1 MEPLQQQRLDQA
13 INNRRM
19 VSELIGTSARFLA
32 DYRLAN
38 YVKPDQID
46 EIRLGGAPCKTPA
59 ATFFKDKAELLLA
72 IEGRDYGQ
80 PIDVTL
86 FDTFIVIEVAPRT
99 LMTRYL
105 VLIPNFE
112 NKSGSYVVG
121 ATVGPLAS
129 ASVIDTVSAIQQSK
143 GQADLLAEAADL
155 LASLD

>member
-13 INNRRM
+13 ISNRRM

-38 YVKPDQID
+38 YVKPDQIH
-46 EIRLGGAPCKTPA
+46 EISLDGVPCKAPA
-59 ATFFKDKAELLLA
+59 ATFFKDKGELLLA
-72 IEGRDYGQ
+72 IEGDDYNQ
-80 PIDVTL
+80 PIDVVL
-86 FDTFIVIEVAPRT
+86 FDTFMVIEVAPRT
-99 LMTRYL
+99 LTTRYL

-121 ATVGPLAS
+121 TTVGPLAS

-143 GQADLLAEAADL
+143 GQADLLAEAVDL

>member
-13 INNRRM
+13 ISHRRM

-46 EIRLGGAPCKTPA
+46 EVNLNGMPCKAPA
-59 ATFFKDKAELLLA
+59 ATVFKDKAELLLA
-72 IEGRDYGQ
+72 IEGDDYDQ
-80 PIDVTL
+80 PIDVAL

-99 LMTRYL
+99 LITRYL

-121 ATVGPLAS
+121 TTMGPLAS

-143 GQADLLAEAADL
+143 GEADLLAEAADL

>member
-13 INNRRM
+13 ISNRRM
-19 VSELIGTSARFLA
+19 VSELIGTSAHFLA

-38 YVKPDQID
+38 YVKPEQINEVSLD
-46 EIRLGGAPCKTPA
+46 GVPCKAPA

-72 IEGRDYGQ
+72 VEGTDYDQ
-80 PIDVTL
+80 PIDVAL
-86 FDTFIVIEVAPRT
+86 FDTFIVIEVEPRT
-99 LMTRYL
+99 LITRYL

-129 ASVIDTVSAIQQSK
+129 ASVIDTVSAVQQAK
-143 GQADLLAEAADL
+143 GQADLLVEAAHL

>member
-1 MEPLQQQRLDQA
+1 MEPLQQQKLDQA
-13 INNRRM
+13 ISNRCM
-19 VSELIGTSARFLA
+19 VNELIGKNARFLA

-38 YVKPDQID
+38 YVEADQIN
-46 EIRLGGAPCKTPA
+46 EISLDGVPCKAPA

-72 IEGRDYGQ
+72 IEGDDYDQ
-80 PIDVTL
+80 PIDVAL
-86 FDTFIVIEVAPRT
+86 FDTFVVIEVAPRT
-99 LMTRYL
+99 LITSYL

-121 ATVGPLAS
+121 TSVGPLAS

-143 GQADLLAEAADL
+143 GQASLLAEAAHL

>member
-13 INNRRM
+13 ISNRRM
-19 VSELIGTSARFLA
+19 VGELIGTSARFLA

-46 EIRLGGAPCKTPA
+46 EISLNGVPCKAPA

-72 IEGRDYGQ
+72 IEGTNYDQ
-80 PIDVTL
+80 PIDVAL

-99 LMTRYL
+99 LITRYL
-105 VLIPNFE
+105 VLVPNFE

-121 ATVGPLAS
+121 TTVGPLAS
-129 ASVIDTVSAIQQSK
+129 ASVIDTVSAIQQSN
-143 GQADLLAEAADL
+143 GQAGLLAEAVDL
-155 LASLD
+155 LHTLD

>member
-1 MEPLQQQRLDQA
+1 MEPLQQQKLDQA

-19 VSELIGTSARFLA
+19 VNDLIGTSARFLA

-38 YVKPDQID
+38 YVKPDQIN
-46 EIRLGGAPCKTPA
+46 EISLDGVPCKAPA

-72 IEGRDYGQ
+72 IEGDDYDQ
-80 PIDVTL
+80 PIDVAL
-86 FDTFIVIEVAPRT
+86 FDTFVVIEVAPRT
-99 LMTRYL
+99 LITSYL

-121 ATVGPLAS
+121 TSVGPLAS

-143 GQADLLAEAADL
+143 GQAGLLAEAADL

>member
-13 INNRRM
+13 ISNRRM

-38 YVKPDQID
+38 YVKPDQIH
-46 EIRLGGAPCKTPA
+46 EISLDGVPCKAPA
-59 ATFFKDKAELLLA
+59 ATFFKDKGELLLA
-72 IEGRDYGQ
+72 IEGDDYDQ
-80 PIDVTL
+80 SIDVAL
-86 FDTFIVIEVAPRT
+86 FDTFMVIEVAPRT
-99 LMTRYL
+99 LITRYL

-112 NKSGSYVVG
+112 NKSGSYVIG
-121 ATVGPLAS
+121 TTVGPLAS

-143 GQADLLAEAADL
+143 GQADLLAEAVNL

>member
-1 MEPLQQQRLDQA
+1 MQQQRLDQA
-13 INNRRM
+13 ISHRRM

-46 EIRLGGAPCKTPA
+46 EVNLNGMPCKAPA

-72 IEGRDYGQ
+72 IEGDDYDQ
-80 PIDVTL
+80 PIDVAL

-99 LMTRYL
+99 LITRYL

-121 ATVGPLAS
+121 TTMGPLAS

-143 GQADLLAEAADL
+143 GEADLLAEAADL

>member
-1 MEPLQQQRLDQA
+1 MESLQQQRLDQA
-13 INNRRM
+13 ISNRRM

-38 YVKPDQID
+38 YVKPDQIH
-46 EIRLGGAPCKTPA
+46 EISLDGVPCKAPA
-59 ATFFKDKAELLLA
+59 ATFFKDKGELLLA
-72 IEGRDYGQ
+72 IEGDDYNQ
-80 PIDVTL
+80 PIDVVL
-86 FDTFIVIEVAPRT
+86 FDTFMVIEVAPRT
-99 LMTRYL
+99 LTTRYL

-121 ATVGPLAS
+121 TTVGPLAS

-143 GQADLLAEAADL
+143 GQADLLAEAVDL

>member
-13 INNRRM
+13 ISNRRM

-38 YVKPDQID
+38 YVKPEQIH
-46 EIRLGGAPCKTPA
+46 EISLDGVPCKAPA
-59 ATFFKDKAELLLA
+59 ATFFKDKGELLLA
-72 IEGRDYGQ
+72 IEGDDYDQ
-80 PIDVTL
+80 PIDVAL
-86 FDTFIVIEVAPRT
+86 FDTFMVIEVAPRT
-99 LMTRYL
+99 LTTRYL

-121 ATVGPLAS
+121 TTVGPLAS

-143 GQADLLAEAADL
+143 GQADLLAEAVDL

>member
-1 MEPLQQQRLDQA
+1 MEPLQQQKLDQA
-13 INNRRM
+13 ISNRRM
-19 VSELIGTSARFLA
+19 VNDLIGTSARFLA

-46 EIRLGGAPCKTPA
+46 EISRDGVPCKAPA

-72 IEGRDYGQ
+72 IEGDDYDQ
-80 PIDVTL
+80 PIDVAL
-86 FDTFIVIEVAPRT
+86 FDTFVVIEVAPRT
-99 LMTRYL
+99 LITSYL

-121 ATVGPLAS
+121 TSVGPLAS

-143 GQADLLAEAADL
+143 GQAGLLAEAADL

>member
-1 MEPLQQQRLDQA
+1 MEPLQPQRLDRA
-13 INNRRM
+13 ISNRRM
-19 VSELIGTSARFLA
+19 VSELIGRSARFLA

-46 EIRLGGAPCKTPA
+46 EISLDGVPCKAPA
-59 ATFFKDKAELLLA
+59 ATFFRDNAELLLA
-72 IEGRDYGQ
+72 IEGDDYDQ
-80 PIDVTL
+80 PIDVAL
-86 FDTFIVIEVAPRT
+86 FDTFMVIEVAPRT
-99 LMTRYL
+99 LSTRYL

-121 ATVGPLAS
+121 TTVGPLAS

-143 GQADLLAEAADL
+143 GQADLLAEAVDL

>member
-1 MEPLQQQRLDQA
+1 MEPLQQQKLDQA
-13 INNRRM
+13 ISNRRM
-19 VSELIGTSARFLA
+19 VNDLIGTSARFLA

-46 EIRLGGAPCKTPA
+46 EISLDGVPCKAPA

-72 IEGRDYGQ
+72 IEGDDYDQ
-80 PIDVTL
+80 PIDVAL
-86 FDTFIVIEVAPRT
+86 FDTFVVIEVAPRT
-99 LMTRYL
+99 LITSYL

-121 ATVGPLAS
+121 TSVGPLAS

-143 GQADLLAEAADL
+143 GQAGLLAEAADL

>member
-13 INNRRM
+13 ISNRRM

-38 YVKPDQID
+38 YVKPGQIH
-46 EIRLGGAPCKTPA
+46 EISLDGVPCKAPA
-59 ATFFKDKAELLLA
+59 ATFFKDKGELLLT
-72 IEGRDYGQ
+72 IEGDDYDQ
-80 PIDVTL
+80 PIDVAL
-86 FDTFIVIEVAPRT
+86 FDTFMVIEVAPRT
-99 LMTRYL
+99 LTTRYL

-121 ATVGPLAS
+121 TTVGPLAS

-143 GQADLLAEAADL
+143 GQADLLAEAVDL

>member
-13 INNRRM
+13 INNRRL

-38 YVKPDQID
+38 YVKSNQIEEMKLD
-46 EIRLGGAPCKTPA
+46 GVPCKAPA

-72 IEGRDYGQ
+72 IEGADYGQ
-80 PIDVTL
+80 PINVAL

-99 LMTRYL
+99 LIAQYL

-112 NKSGSYVVG
+112 NKSGSYVIG
-121 ATVGPLAS
+121 TTVGPLAS
-129 ASVIDTVSAIQQSK
+129 ASVIDTVSAIQQSS
-143 GQADLLAEAADL
+143 GHAALLAEAVDL